1 MSIRSRMCRWLIAAI
16 VAGDLVGA
24 GTARAQQIPADEP
37 AFTAFVAER
46 IRAEIRDTP
55 VVIRDR

>member
-1 MSIRSRMCRWLIAAI
+1 MCRWLIAAI